1 MQIFVLIA
9 IFLAVAGLVYGGYVL
24 LNRGSLAATESAMA
38 RLQESEAALDA
49 VRSILRDEKA
59 SNVGAFDR
67 FLKERTSTLLL
78 QDRLRRAG
86 VKLNPA
92 EFLLRA
98 MLTPLLGMV
107 VGIITLR
114 GSFGENIAAVAGL
127 VVAAPMPWMWLQFRL
142 TQRARRFSQQL
153 PEAIDMI
160 VSAMRAGYS
169 FPAAMKLVGEEVQD
183 PLGPEF
189 LRFYEEQRLGVE
201 VRVAL
206 LAILQRTPDLD
217 LRMFVT
223 AVLIQRETGGNLTE
237 VLERL
242 STLMREREGFRG
254 DLETMTAESKLSA
267 RVLGSLPFF
276 VLAVILILNPSFI
289 APVLESSTGRWSMI
303 ASVLSVVIGYRIMM
317 RIARIE
323 Y

>member
-1 MQIFVLIA
+1 MQLFVLFA
-9 IFLAVAGLVYGGYVL
+9 IFLAVVGLVYGGYVL
-24 LNRGSLAATESAMA
+24 LSRGSLAATESAMA
-38 RLQESEAALDA
+38 RLQESEAAIEA

-59 SNVGAFDR
+59 SNVTAFDR
-67 FLKERTSTLLL
+67 FLKERDATLIL

-86 VKLNPA
+86 VSINPA

-98 MLTPLLGMV
+98 LLTPLVTLVLGVAIM
-107 VGIITLR
+107 R
-114 GSFGENIAAVAGL
+114 GSLGANIAALVGL
-127 VVAAPMPWMWLQFRL
+127 VIGAPLPWLWLQYKLDR
-142 TQRARRFSQQL
+142 RSRRFSQQL
-153 PEAIDMI
+153 PEALDMI

-169 FPAAMKLVGEEVQD
+169 FPAAMKLVGEEVQE

-254 DLETMTAESKLSA
+254 ELETLTAESKMSA
-267 RVLGSLPFF
+267 RILGSLPF
-276 VLAVILILNPSFI
+276 VVVAAILLMNPNFI
-289 APVLESSTGRWSMI
+289 APVLESSVGRWAM
-303 ASVLSVVIGYRIMM
+303 AAAAFSVFVGYRIMM

>member
-1 MQIFVLIA
+1 MQVLVLLALFV
-9 IFLAVAGLVYGGYVL
+9 AVAGLLYGGYAML
-24 LNRGSLAATESAMA
+24 SRGSRAATEAALA
-38 RLQESEAALDA
+38 RLQESEAALES

-59 SNVGAFDR
+59 SNLGVLDNW
-67 FLKERTSTLLL
+67 LKSKTSTLLL

-86 VKLNPA
+86 VDINPA
-92 EFLLRA
+92 EFILRTILSA
-98 MLTPLLGMV
+98 LIGGV
-107 VGIITLR
+107 VGIVLLR
-114 GSFGENIAAVAGL
+114 QSLSAQIGGIAGL
-127 VVAAPMPWMWLQFRL
+127 IVGAPVPWLWLSYKLQKR
-142 TQRARRFSQQL
+142 TRKFSEQL
-153 PEAIDMI
+153 PDAIDMI

-169 FPAAMKLVGEEVQD
+169 FQAAMKLVGEEVPD

-201 VRVAL
+201 VRTAL

-223 AVLIQRETGGNLTE
+223 AVMIQRETGGNLTE

-254 DLETMTAESKLSA
+254 ELETLTAESKLSA
-267 RVLGSLPFF
+267 RILGSLPFVVF
-276 VLAVILILNPSFI
+276 AAIIMLNPFFLSPVI
-289 APVLESSTGRWSMI
+289 ATSPGRWSLL
-303 ASVLSVVIGYRIMM
+303 AAVFSVIIGYRIMM
-317 RIARIE
+317 RIAKIE

>member
-1 MQIFVLIA
+1 MQLLVLLA
-9 IFLAVAGLVYGGYVL
+9 IFLAVTGLVYGGYVL
-24 LNRGSLAATESAMA
+24 LGRGSLAATESAMA
-38 RLQESEAALDA
+38 RLQESEAALEA

-67 FLKERTSTLLL
+67 FLKERTTTLLL

-98 MLTPLLGMV
+98 MLAPL
-107 VGIITLR
+107 VGLVIGIAVLR
-114 GSFGENIAAVAGL
+114 GSLGENIAALAGF
-127 VVAAPMPWMWLQFRL
+127 AAGAPLPWMWLQYRL
-142 TQRARRFSQQL
+142 NKRARRFSQQL

-169 FPAAMKLVGEEVQD
+169 FPAAMKLVGEEVQE

-206 LAILQRTPDLD
+206 LAVLQRTPDLD

-254 DLETMTAESKLSA
+254 DLETLTAESKLSA
-267 RVLGSLPFF
+267 RVLGFLPFF
-276 VLAVILILNPSFI
+276 VLGVILLINPAFI
-289 APVLESSTGRWSMI
+289 APVLESNAGRWTMVG
-303 ASVLSVVIGYRIMM
+303 AVVSVFVGYRIMM
-317 RIARIE
+317 RIARVE

>member
-1 MQIFVLIA
+1 MQFLVLLALFI
-9 IFLAVAGLVYGGYVL
+9 AVAGVLYGGYAML
-24 LNRGSLAATESAMA
+24 SRGSRAATESALA
-38 RLQESEAALDA
+38 RLQETEAALES
-49 VRSILRDEKA
+49 VRTILRHEKA
-59 SNVGAFDR
+59 SNVGLLDR
-67 FLKERTSTLLL
+67 VLKSQTSTILL
-78 QDRLRRAG
+78 QDTLRRAG
-86 VKLNPA
+86 AGINPA
-92 EFLLRA
+92 EFLLRIV
-98 MLTPLLGMV
+98 LSGLLGLV
-107 VGIITLR
+107 IGVFLLR
-114 GSFGENIAAVAGL
+114 QSLGQNIAAAAGL
-127 VVAAPMPWMWLQFRL
+127 VVGAPIPWLWLRYKL
-142 TQRARRFSQQL
+142 NRRSRRFSEQL

-169 FPAAMKLVGEEVQD
+169 FQAAMKLVGEEVPD

-201 VRVAL
+201 VRTAL

-254 DLETMTAESKLSA
+254 ELETLTAESKLSA
-267 RVLGSLPFF
+267 RILGALPFVVF
-276 VLAVILILNPSFI
+276 AAIISLNPFFLSPVLATT
-289 APVLESSTGRWSMI
+289 TGRWAMF
-303 ASVLSVVIGYRIMM
+303 AAVVSVFLGYRIMM
-317 RIARIE
+317 SIAKIE